1 MYISEQS
8 AASVCNTL
16 HEMCCMQLEFKLK
29 DALRENATA
38 SREVKS
44 MRASLKSLQLSKLR
58 QPSRGRRQQDEP
70 VGDTPGIAQLG
81 EKNHSTCMAVQLLAV
96 MPALT
101 LQTCLRKH
109 RQCQNFL
116 ISLVCLPSFKAAC
129 NMQKEMGAA
138 CMA

>member
-1 MYISEQS
+1 
-8 AASVCNTL
+8 
-16 HEMCCMQLEFKLK
+16 MQLEFKLK

-70 VGDTPGIAQLG
+70 VGDTPGIAQPG
-81 EKNHSTCMAVQLLAV
+81 EKNLTAHAWQCNLLAA

-109 RQCQNFL
+109 RQCQNFHYFL
-116 ISLVCLPSFKAAC
+116 GMPPQLRSSL
-129 NMQKEMGAA
+129 
-138 CMA
+138 